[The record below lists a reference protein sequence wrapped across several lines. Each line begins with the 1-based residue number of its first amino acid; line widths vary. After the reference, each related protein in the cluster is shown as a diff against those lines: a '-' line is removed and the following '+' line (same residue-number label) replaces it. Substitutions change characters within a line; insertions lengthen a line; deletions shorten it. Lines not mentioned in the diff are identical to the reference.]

1 MRVDSER
8 LRERAGQYWLLMRF
22 DRPIGIFLLLWPA
35 LWALWLAA
43 GGWPNGWVLTVFIA
57 GVVLMRAA
65 GCVVNDF
72 ADRKFDPLV
81 RRTRNRPLAT
91 GAVTSREAW
100 ILFAVLC
107 LVAFILVL
115 TLGRNVVLLSFVGV
129 FLAVTYPFV
138 KRVSYLPQVY
148 LGMAFGWAVPM
159 AFVAQSGK
167 AGVICWL
174 LYIATVLWATVY
186 DTMYAMVDRKD
197 DLKAGIKSTAILFGE
212 SDRLLIGIIQVLFF
226 FVFYLVG
233 QRLDMGGW
241 FHAGLVA
248 AICLSVYQ
256 QYLIRQREESGCF
269 KAFLN
274 NNWVGA
280 SVFGGIVLHYAL
292 K

>member
-1 MRVDSER
+1 MRVDTGL
-8 LRERAGQYWLLMRF
+8 LRERAFQYWLLMRF
-22 DRPIGIFLLLWPA
+22 NRPIGIFLLLWPA

-43 GGWPNGWVLTVFIA
+43 EGWPNGWVLTVFIA

-72 ADRKFDPLV
+72 ADRDLDPLV

-91 GAVTSREAW
+91 GTVSSREAW

-107 LVAFILVL
+107 LVAFLLVL
-115 TLGRNVVLLSFVGV
+115 TLGKDVVLMSFAGA

-159 AFVAQSGK
+159 AFVAQSGE

-174 LYIATVLWATVY
+174 LFIATVLWATVY

-212 SDRLLIGIIQVLFF
+212 SDRLLIGIIQGLFF
-226 FVFYLVG
+226 FVLYLIG
-233 QRLDMGGW
+233 KRLDMGAW
-241 FHAGLVA
+241 FYAGLVA
-248 AICLSVYQ
+248 AFCLSVYQ
-256 QYLIRQREESGCF
+256 QYLIRHREENGCF
-269 KAFLN
+269 RAFLN

-280 SVFGGIVLHYAL
+280 SVFCGIVLHYGL